1 MPKIIGDSLADHRTM
16 TRSRLFEA
24 LGQLMSEQP
33 FDTIT
38 MSQIATHAGVGRTA
52 VYNHFADKE
61 TLLLAFMRHASG
73 QFTQILKETLAGHD
87 DPVEQIRIYLRA
99 HIELKD
105 RYHLSSPTS
114 LNTQV
119 SQKNAP
125 HLRDHVDVI
134 SEILLGILR
143 HAMEKAA
150 IPVQNPYTLLNLT
163 HAALAGTQLP
173 SEHNEREKAIR
184 VTEVFILRAL
194 GVSEEALPPL
204 PAFSHEQLTHAN
216 AQETTYAQ
224 GRCPAG
230 HGA

>member
-16 TRSRLFEA
+16 TRARLFEA

-73 QFTQILKETLAGHD
+73 QFTQVLRDTLAGHD

-105 RYHLSSPTS
+105 RYHLAAPTA

-119 SQKNAP
+119 SQKNAS
-125 HLRDHVDVI
+125 HLRDHVDII

-143 HAMEKAA
+143 HAMEMHV
-150 IPVQNPYTLLNLT
+150 IPLQNPYTLLGLT
-163 HAALAGTQLP
+163 HAALAGVQLP
-173 SEHNEREKAIR
+173 PEQSEREKAIR
-184 VTEVFILRAL
+184 ITEVFILRAL
-194 GVSEEALPPL
+194 GVAESALPPL
-204 PAFSHEQLTHAN
+204 PPVSREHLTHSGAEQN
-216 AQETTYAQ
+216 YAH

-230 HGA
+230 HGN